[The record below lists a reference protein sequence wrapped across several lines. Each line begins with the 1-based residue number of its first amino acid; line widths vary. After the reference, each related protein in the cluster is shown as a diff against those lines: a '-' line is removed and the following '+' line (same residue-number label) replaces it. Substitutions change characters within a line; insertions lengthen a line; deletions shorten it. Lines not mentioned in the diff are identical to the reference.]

1 VRRFRELLDWDEAAE
16 AVQDAAQWGYPRLIT
31 SDEVEMAYWYRWSP
45 DCIFWFNCTDTEE
58 RVFSLH
64 VVVAPQSKGLM
75 FPRRWAIAVEIIG
88 ELIGAKYLEAQDCC
102 PGMSVVDNY
111 MPRLGWELVEGSSV
125 WRRELPDG
133 SV

>member
-1 VRRFRELLDWDEAAE
+1 MRRFRELLDWDETLEAA
-16 AVQDAAQWGYPRLIT
+16 QDAAMWGYPRLIT
-31 SDEVEMAYWYRWSP
+31 SDEIEMGLWYRWSP

-64 VVVAPQSKGLM
+64 VAVAPQSKSAI

-88 ELIGAKYLEAQDCC
+88 ELIGARYLEAEDY
-102 PGMSVVDNY
+102 PGRRFVANY
-111 MPRLGWELVEGSSV
+111 MPRLGWELVEGSSS